1 MFEAIKSFFNV
12 IISII
17 RGIVHFI
24 TYIPKFFSMVAEGS
38 NTMLAMFNYLPAWIF
53 AIGSVTIAIA
63 VIWIILEI
71 I

>member
-1 MFEAIKSFFNV
+1 MFQAIKSFFDV
-12 IISII
+12 VISII

-24 TYIPKFFSMVAEGS
+24 SYIPKFFVMVSEGA
-38 NTMLAMFNYLPAWIF
+38 NTMLGIFNYMPAWIF